1 MYELNLSPSVPPDTP
16 RAVSN
21 SSVGSTW
28 VKLKWSIPIIYSN
41 IIHYEVTYGDHNGS
55 GKTISIEHI
64 AVNITGLTPETT
76 YEFVVVA
83 VSSAG
88 GVIGKSQPSN
98 PIQCRTTIMSK
109 QLIISVLLNFV
120 RVYS

>member
-1 MYELNLSPSVPPDTP
+1 MLCIRSTYLLKINSVPPDTP
-16 RAVSN
+16 RAVSI

-41 IIHYEVTYGDHNGS
+41 ITHYEVTHTDHNGS
-55 GKTISIEHI
+55 GKTIGIEHI
-64 AVNITGLTPETT
+64 AVNITGLTPETM

-98 PIQCRTTIMSK
+98 PVQCLTTIMGK
-109 QLIISVLLNFV
+109 QLLTFFV
-120 RVYS
+120 RV